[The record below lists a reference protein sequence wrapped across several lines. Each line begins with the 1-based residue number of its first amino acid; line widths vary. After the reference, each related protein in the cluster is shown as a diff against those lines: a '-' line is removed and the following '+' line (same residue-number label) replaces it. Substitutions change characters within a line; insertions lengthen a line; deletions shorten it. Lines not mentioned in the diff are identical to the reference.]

1 MSVPLAVEGMDALAL
16 AQEGERLCREN
27 SMKAGIKYLEMALK
41 KKINLGGRSLEALS
55 AIYSQLGNAYFV
67 LRIFDKALE
76 YHRHDL
82 ETAKLLNDR
91 SGLAKAHGNIANTYK
106 ALGNFDSAYE
116 HAVAHLR
123 LAQELNDKE
132 CEAGALYNVASVY
145 HCRAKTIIHASEPL
159 DKSGL
164 LTASDMTATSQLQA
178 AINCY
183 LQNLHIVENMKD
195 FVACGRTYGNIGNSY
210 YMLGDYATAVYYH
223 NKRLDIARQYGDRA
237 AMRRA
242 YTNLGNAHIFLS
254 ETAKALE
261 YYRLALSVAVELHD
275 EVTEAQCCFNVGNGA
290 AICGDHV
297 TAIEYHIRY
306 LKLARDLGD
315 RAAESR
321 ACAALATDFRKQ
333 GMVGKAVYFYALQGQ
348 ISIEMGDQ
356 GSEESV
362 RNSLEDLF
370 KSVKKWPIKE
380 VNDLEMDSS
389 GDPEP
394 HSALDLN
401 AFLKKLLCE
410 SELTVNSGVTR
421 DLLNVSTTAIDK
433 QPIHFTTY
441 NDDFFEMVSRLQ
453 SKRLNDQRCDPI
465 ILSDL
470 TNHSKNVTRQ
480 SDTIACNPEAEARF
494 GRRNRISAL
503 FGRVGKAAKRQS
515 LLMSASFFPSTTSTP
530 RTDVS
535 SVKQQLVGDSG
546 DNKSSAICAST
557 SRSSSQDVVAQ
568 NAVDGSNDAIV
579 QSGTLR
585 TTEPPEFRIPVAPPR
600 NRARCNHVTLP
611 NSISSRQKN
620 GAEGMLDLIA
630 SLQGRRME
638 EQRAHL
644 NVQSE
649 PILLPV
655 SGEVEES
662 NDNMEQSTLSPSHVE
677 RSRLEDAGSLY
688 EMVIRSQRDRLDE
701 QRSELPRTIPAED
714 VSRIVMSM
722 QKGRIETQRAV
733 LTSASQ
739 N

>member
-1 MSVPLAVEGMDALAL
+1 MSVPLVVEGMDALAL

-27 SMKAGIKYLEMALK
+27 SMKAG
-41 KKINLGGRSLEALS
+41 RSLEALA

-82 ETAKLLNDR
+82 ETAKLLNDH

-106 ALGNFDSAYE
+106 ALGDFDSAYE

-132 CEAGALYNVASVY
+132 LQSVCNKNGNPRVTTKRRDYSECEAGALYNIASVY

-183 LQNLHIVENMKD
+183 LQNLHIVESMKD

-223 NKRLDIARQYGDRA
+223 NKRLDIARRYGDRA

-261 YYRLALSVAVELHD
+261 YYRLALSVAAELHD
-275 EVTEAQCCFNVGNGA
+275 EVIEAQCCFNVGNGA
-290 AICGDHV
+290 AICGDYV
-297 TAIEYHIRY
+297 AATEYHTRY
-306 LKLARDLGD
+306 LKLARNLGD
-315 RAAESR
+315 RGAESR
-321 ACAALATDFRKQ
+321 ACAALVTDFRKQ
-333 GMVGKAVYFYALQGQ
+333 GMVGKALYFCVLQGH
-348 ISIEMGDQ
+348 ISIEIDDLRN
-356 GSEESV
+356 EESA
-362 RNSLEDLF
+362 RNSLEDLL
-370 KSVKKWPIKE
+370 KSIKKWSVKE
-380 VNDLEMDSS
+380 VNDIEMDSS
-389 GDPEP
+389 ADPEP
-394 HSALDLN
+394 HNISNFDAS
-401 AFLKKLLCE
+401 FKKLLCE
-410 SELTVNSGVTR
+410 SELNLGSGLTR
-421 DLLNVSTTAIDK
+421 QSINVSTSAN
-433 QPIHFTTY
+433 PAGFTNY

-470 TNHSKNVTRQ
+470 TNHSKNITRQ
-480 SDTIACNPEAEARF
+480 SDTVACNPEVEVHL
-494 GRRNRISAL
+494 GRKHRLSAL

-515 LLMSASFFPSTTSTP
+515 LLMSASFFPP
-530 RTDVS
+530 
-535 SVKQQLVGDSG
+535 QLRPPNYYFVDLLPTFSDTEARNVINDGD
-546 DNKSSAICAST
+546 DAFMPDM
-557 SRSSSQDVVAQ
+557 SQ
-568 NAVDGSNDAIV
+568 
-579 QSGTLR
+579 
-585 TTEPPEFRIPVAPPR
+585 TTESPEFRIPIAPPR
-600 NRARCNHVTLP
+600 NRVRCNQLISSG
-611 NSISSRQKN
+611 SISTRQKN

-644 NVQSE
+644 SIHSETISLSINNDIKITVQASSS
-649 PILLPV
+649 PHV
-655 SGEVEES
+655 
-662 NDNMEQSTLSPSHVE
+662 EQS
-677 RSRLEDAGSLY
+677 RAEDAGSLY

-701 QRSELPRTIPAED
+701 QRSELPRTMPVED

-722 QKGRIETQRAV
+722 QKGRIETQRAS
-733 LTSASQ
+733 L
-739 N
+739 

>member
-1 MSVPLAVEGMDALAL
+1 MSVSLAVEGMDALAL

-27 SMKAGIKYLEMALK
+27 SMKAGIKYLEMALN
-41 KKINLGGRSLEALS
+41 KKIDLGGRSLEALS

-106 ALGNFDSAYE
+106 ALGDFDSAYE
-116 HAVAHLR
+116 HAVSHLR

-223 NKRLDIARQYGDRA
+223 SKRLDIARQYGDRA

-261 YYRLALSVAVELHD
+261 YYRLALSIAAELRD

-290 AICGDHV
+290 AICGDHI
-297 TAIEYHIRY
+297 TAVEYHTRY
-306 LKLARDLGD
+306 LKFARNLGD

-333 GMVGKAVYFYALQGQ
+333 GMMGKAVYFYVLQGHLLV
-348 ISIEMGDQ
+348 EMGDQ
-356 GSEESV
+356 GSEENV
-362 RNSLEDLF
+362 RSSLEDLL
-370 KSVKKWPIKE
+370 KSIKRWPVKEIS
-380 VNDLEMDSS
+380 DLEMDSS

-394 HSALDLN
+394 HNASDLN
-401 AFLKKLLCE
+401 ASFKKLLYE
-410 SELTVNSGVTR
+410 SEMNSGSTHQ
-421 DLLNVSTTAIDK
+421 LLNDSTIAAIDK
-433 QPIHFTTY
+433 QPVRFTNY

-470 TNHSKNVTRQ
+470 TNHSKNGTRQ
-480 SDTIACNPEAEARF
+480 SDTIACNLEAEARF
-494 GRRNRISAL
+494 GRRHRLSAL
-503 FGRVGKAAKRQS
+503 FGRVRKAARRQS

-530 RTDVS
+530 RTAPS
-535 SVKQQLVGDSG
+535 SVKQQLLADSS
-546 DNKSSAICAST
+546 DHLRNKSPAKCPTASRLQ
-557 SRSSSQDVVAQ
+557 RSSSDT
-568 NAVDGSNDAIV
+568 IV
-579 QSGTLR
+579 QNIMDGNGDVFVQSSMSR
-585 TTEPPEFRIPVAPPR
+585 AAESPEFRIPIAPPR
-600 NRARCNHVTLP
+600 NRSRCNQVTSSS
-611 NSISSRQKN
+611 SISSGRKN

-649 PILLPV
+649 AISLSINGIV
-655 SGEVEES
+655 KDN
-662 NDNMEQSTLSPSHVE
+662 NDNAEQSTPSSPHVE
-677 RSRLEDAGSLY
+677 QSRSEDAGNLY

-701 QRSELPRTIPAED
+701 QRSELPRTMPVED
-714 VSRIVMSM
+714 V
-722 QKGRIETQRAV
+722 
-733 LTSASQ
+733 
-739 N
+739 